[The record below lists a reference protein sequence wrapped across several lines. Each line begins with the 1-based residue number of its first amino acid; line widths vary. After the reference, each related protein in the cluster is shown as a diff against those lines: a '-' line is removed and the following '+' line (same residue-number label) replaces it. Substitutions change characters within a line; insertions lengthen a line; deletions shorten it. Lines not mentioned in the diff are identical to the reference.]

1 MSGSYDVVVIGGGI
15 IGLAAAHALSE
26 RAPDLRVTVIEK
38 EAQTGLHQ
46 TARSSMVMHS
56 GIYYPPESIKAR
68 FCREGRPL
76 LTAFCERHQICV
88 QPRSKTI
95 VATHERDLPQLE
107 ELRQWGLANGVQGL
121 EVIGPERLKDV
132 EPHIRGIR
140 ALHLPRVG
148 QVNFVEV
155 ARTLERLVRA
165 RGVDVSRGSAVTRI
179 TREGGGFRVD
189 TPQASVSGR
198 YLINCAG
205 LHADRIALLAGAA
218 PTVRLIPF
226 RIMRFLLTPERDM
239 LVRSIVYP
247 IPEPGFPQFGV
258 HATRRHDGRVELG
271 PGIALALAREGYT
284 AGTIRPRE
292 VAGMLGYAGFWQMV
306 AKKWRQGVVEMGR
319 ASSVDIMVRALQ
331 RILPELT
338 PHDIVRFS
346 EGDGVLAPA
355 FSTEGVMHTD
365 FIVEES
371 PGAVHML
378 NAPSPAATASLALG
392 RWLADLAVTRGA
404 AERVPVQVSTEGI

>member
-1 MSGSYDVVVIGGGI
+1 MSNCDVVVIGGGI
-15 IGLAAAHALSE
+15 IGLAAAHALTE
-26 RAPDLRVTVIEK
+26 RAPDVKVVVIEK
-38 EAQTGLHQ
+38 EAETGLHQ

-56 GIYYPPESIKAR
+56 GIYYPPSSIKAR

-76 LTAFCERHQICV
+76 LFAFCEQHQIRV

-107 ELRQWGLANGVQGL
+107 ELREWGAANGVQGL
-121 EVIGPERLKDV
+121 EVIGPERLKEV

-140 ALHLPRVG
+140 ALHLPQVG

-155 ARTLERLVRA
+155 ARTLERLLRA
-165 RGVDVSRGSAVTRI
+165 RGVDISRGAAVTRI
-179 TREGGGFRVD
+179 TQEGGGFRVD
-189 TPQASVSGR
+189 TPQASVSAR

-205 LHADRIALLAGAA
+205 LHADLIAVMAGAN

-226 RIMRFLLTPERDM
+226 RIMRFLLAPERDT

-258 HATRRHDGRVELG
+258 HATRRFDGRVELG

-292 VAGMLGYAGFWQMV
+292 VAGMLGYVGFWQMV

-331 RILPELT
+331 RILPELA
-338 PHDIVRFS
+338 PRDVVRFS

-355 FSTEGVMHTD
+355 FSTEGVMQTD
-365 FIVEES
+365 FIMEES
-371 PGAVHML
+371 TGAVHML

-404 AERVPVQVSTEGI
+404 AERVPVQV